1 MEIVFTLKEVH
12 SIPFL
17 KTQDSLGLFSM
28 CLLSVGPEVQR
39 NFLYHRRHTHRM
51 DAAGRWQ
58 GSQEGSHGDGDELQ
72 STCALHRGQP
82 LPGLADAGQVR
93 KSTQGVGPDPRI
105 EPRYPT
111 LLADALLSEPSGK
124 PSFLETSSMLIG
136 KYLLL
141 PTPFCWKF
149 PLDPRMAL
157 ITQDPKC

>member
-28 CLLSVGPEVQR
+28 CLLSVGPDVQR

-93 KSTQGVGPDPRI
+93 KSTQGVGGCEWKTDLCFSKRSWKSTFFFFCMTFYKCQPLSPPFFFPRSI
-105 EPRYPT
+105 QHICRQDW
-111 LLADALLSEPSGK
+111 AHG
-124 PSFLETSSMLIG
+124 SSCELCI
-136 KYLLL
+136 
-141 PTPFCWKF
+141 
-149 PLDPRMAL
+149 
-157 ITQDPKC
+157 